1 MAKGI
6 LQTLGNLTDVA
17 GTTAAK
23 IGNAPIIKNL
33 PQGRIL
39 QELGK
44 ERGIS
49 ENFAQNKPTVNTGVT
64 QESRAFGFTP
74 YTPANMSNKSS
85 GLTVTANRQKQP
97 MLGLAPQNK
106 SIGNS
111 GGDTGGNAGGNKG
124 GLIDGGSGSSQSA
137 QDAEQEKTNESF
149 RQQLGNEYADLR
161 NKFGSQVGD
170 ITNLLNTLPG
180 QIKQLGSEYKTAIG
194 EKQRADI
201 AGVQS
206 NRERVQ
212 GQQKE
217 GLQSVAENVAQTMR
231 DVSGRLANVGAGSSS
246 AVNFFSRAIQKAGNE
261 NTRKILQQAANNYSE
276 LDNQEN
282 KIKSNYKTLLD
293 KLDREEQSNIQN
305 IQNDVPNIINKIN
318 EGLKKSG
325 EYETLDKQGLTDK
338 YLASLTPLFEEAKS
352 NSDYYRKKLESWRMD
367 NQNKIADLRNQIV
380 QEFTPKDITYSKLP
394 GAEMSDMT
402 PSQDNT
408 LNPIDIR
415 RRRQEE
421 ELSNPEG
428 LSNIVK
434 KLRDQQ
440 MQ

>member
-1 MAKGI
+1 MGI
-6 LQTLGNLTDVA
+6 LQTLGNLRQGAGNVIDVI
-17 GTTAAK
+17 GTK
-23 IGNAPIIKNL
+23 VSP
-33 PQGRIL
+33 GR
-39 QELGK
+39 GF
-44 ERGIS
+44 GIS
-49 ENFAQNKPTVNTGVT
+49 EAISGKKTVNTGRIYET
-64 QESRAFGFTP
+64 G
-74 YTPANMSNKSS
+74 
-85 GLTVTANRQKQP
+85 QKQDLNP
-97 MLGLAPQNK
+97 VDIGASKGQGTVGGGYGGQAIVSNPIQGFAPQKQKTSGGANLGGG
-106 SIGNS
+106 SIG
-111 GGDTGGNAGGNKG
+111 TGG
-124 GLIDGGSGSSQSA
+124 SQSA
-137 QDAEQEKTNESF
+137 QEAEQARQNAEQEKTNETF
-149 RQQLGNEYADLR
+149 RQQLGNQYADLR
-161 NKFGSQVGD
+161 NKFGRQVGD

-194 EKQRADI
+194 EKQGADI

-293 KLDREEQSNIQN
+293 KLDREEQSNIQK
-305 IQNDVPNIINKIN
+305 IQNDVPNIINSIN
-318 EGLKKSG
+318 EALQKSG
-325 EYETLDKQGLTDK
+325 EYENLDKQGLENR
-338 YLASLTPLFEEAKS
+338 YLSALTPLFEQAKS
-352 NSDYYRKKLESWRMD
+352 AGDNYRKQLESWRMD

-394 GAEMSDMT
+394 GAEMSDTT

-415 RRRQEE
+415 RKRQEE

>member
-1 MAKGI
+1 M
-6 LQTLGNLTDVA
+6 
-17 GTTAAK
+17 
-23 IGNAPIIKNL
+23 
-33 PQGRIL
+33 
-39 QELGK
+39 
-44 ERGIS
+44 
-49 ENFAQNKPTVNTGVT
+49 
-64 QESRAFGFTP
+64 
-74 YTPANMSNKSS
+74 
-85 GLTVTANRQKQP
+85 
-97 MLGLAPQNK
+97 
-106 SIGNS
+106 
-111 GGDTGGNAGGNKG
+111 
-124 GLIDGGSGSSQSA
+124 
-137 QDAEQEKTNESF
+137 
-149 RQQLGNEYADLR
+149 
-161 NKFGSQVGD
+161 
-170 ITNLLNTLPG
+170 
-180 QIKQLGSEYKTAIG
+180 
-194 EKQRADI
+194 
-201 AGVQS
+201 QS

-293 KLDREEQSNIQN
+293 KLDREEQSNIQK
-305 IQNDVPNIINKIN
+305 IQNDVPNIINSIN
-318 EGLKKSG
+318 EALQKSG
-325 EYETLDKQGLTDK
+325 EYENLDKQGLENR
-338 YLASLTPLFEEAKS
+338 YLSALTPLFEQAKS
-352 NSDYYRKKLESWRMD
+352 AGDNYRKQLESWRMD

>member
-6 LQTLGNLTDVA
+6 MNTLGNLADVA
-17 GTTAAK
+17 GTVAAK
-23 IGNAPIIKNL
+23 IGNVPIIKYT
-33 PQGRIL
+33 PQGKL
-39 QELGK
+39 AQELGK

-49 ENFAQNKPTVNTGVT
+49 ENLAQNRPTVNTGVT
-64 QESRAFGFTP
+64 PQSQQAGFTP
-74 YTPANMSNKSS
+74 FTPANMSNRST
-85 GLTVTANRQKQP
+85 GLSVSANRQQ
-97 MLGLAPQNK
+97 APQQQPQNQPQTQ
-106 SIGNS
+106 NQQQ
-111 GGDTGGNAGGNKG
+111 TGGGKAQGGYSGAAGGVATG
-124 GLIDGGSGSSQSA
+124 GVSQEENTFKQNLA
-137 QDAEQEKTNESF
+137 
-149 RQQLGNEYADLR
+149 NEYADLR

-170 ITNLLNTLPG
+170 ITNILNTLPG

-194 EKQRADI
+194 EKQGADI

-206 NRERVQ
+206 SREKVQ
-212 GQQKE
+212 KQQKE

-293 KLDREEQSNIQN
+293 KLDREEQANIQS
-305 IQNDVPNIINKIN
+305 IQNDVPNIINRIN
-318 EGLKKSG
+318 EALQKSG
-325 EYETLDKQGLTDK
+325 EYENLDKQGLTDR
-338 YLASLTPLFEEAKS
+338 YLATLTPLFEQAKS
-352 NSDYYRKKLESWRMD
+352 AADSYRKQLESWRMD
-367 NQNKIADLRNQIV
+367 NQNKIADLRNQII

-408 LNPIDIR
+408 LNPIDIKR
-415 RRRQEE
+415 KKQEE
-421 ELSNPEG
+421 ELSSPEG

>member
-1 MAKGI
+1 MGI
-6 LQTLGNLTDVA
+6 LQTLGNLVDKT
-17 GTTAAK
+17 GTALRLPE
-23 IGNAPIIKNL
+23 GNLSEFIN
-33 PQGRIL
+33 R
-39 QELGK
+39 GK
-44 ERGIS
+44 QTTYTGIT
-49 ENFAQNKPTVNTGVT
+49 PT
-64 QESRAFGFTP
+64 SRNFGFVRNYGGDQALNINNPNPDIMRQVQKEQVRTIEQP
-74 YTPANMSNKSS
+74 LNKSTTPPLS
-85 GLTVTANRQKQP
+85 SRQ
-97 MLGLAPQNK
+97 
-106 SIGNS
+106 
-111 GGDTGGNAGGNKG
+111 GGMQQDKNDTGGAGGGAGNT
-124 GLIDGGSGSSQSA
+124 SG
-137 QDAEQEKTNESF
+137 KTANET
-149 RQQLGNEYADLR
+149 QLENTFKQNLSNEYADLR
-161 NKFGSQVGD
+161 NKFGSQIGD
-170 ITNLLNTLPG
+170 ITNILNTLPG

-194 EKQRADI
+194 EKQGADI

-206 NRERVQ
+206 SREKVQ
-212 GQQKE
+212 NQQKE
-217 GLQSVAENVAQTMR
+217 GLQSIAENVAQTMR

-293 KLDREEQSNIQN
+293 KLDREEQANIQS
-305 IQNDVPNIINKIN
+305 IQNDVPNIINRIN
-318 EGLKKSG
+318 EALQKSG
-325 EYETLDKQGLTDK
+325 EYENLDKQGLTDR
-338 YLASLTPLFEEAKS
+338 YLATLTPLFEQAKS
-352 NSDYYRKKLESWRMD
+352 AADSYRKQLESWRMD

-408 LNPIDIR
+408 LNPIDIKR
-415 RRRQEE
+415 RKQEE